1 MNKLKKPEHLGEQR
15 RRKIPKLRKPI
26 EAHLFICLS
35 NWSVSPSVVAVV
47 AVMAVLVGGAK
58 KAYPSNRP
66 AIMNCFV
73 GQEDGWG

>member
-1 MNKLKKPEHLGEQR
+1 MNKLKKPEHLSEQR

-35 NWSVSPSVVAVV
+35 NWFVSRVSRGRRGDRGS
-47 AVMAVLVGGAK
+47 LGRGAK

-66 AIMNCFV
+66 AIMNCSV